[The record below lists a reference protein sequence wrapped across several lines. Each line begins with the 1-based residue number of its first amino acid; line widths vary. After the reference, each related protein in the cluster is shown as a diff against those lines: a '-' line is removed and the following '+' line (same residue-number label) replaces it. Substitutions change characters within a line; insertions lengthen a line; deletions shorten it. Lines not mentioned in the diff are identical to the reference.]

1 VDLSDRLKDS
11 SGRYVLTLH
20 AGEIKDFF
28 MTFSNTKGEQLAI
41 GYDKA
46 TNHYYIDRIQSGI
59 TDFNKDFS
67 KKYSAPR
74 LTTEKELTLTLVM
87 DASSL
92 ELFADKGLTVM
103 TSIFFPERP
112 YTQIHIGSND
122 HLLIRQLSFT
132 PLKSIW

>member
-1 VDLSDRLKDS
+1 
-11 SGRYVLTLH
+11 LH
-20 AGEIKDFF
+20 ADEIKDFF
-28 MTFSNTKGEQLAI
+28 MAFSNARGEQLAI

-46 TNHYYIDRIQSGI
+46 TNHYYIDRIQSGK
-59 TDFNKDFS
+59 TDFSADFP

-74 LTTEKELTLTLVM
+74 LTSDKDLSLTLVM

-103 TSIFFPERP
+103 TIVFFPGQPFNR
-112 YTQIHIGSND
+112 IDIGSND

-132 PLKSIW
+132 PLRSIW